1 MANNDPN
8 LRVRISADI
17 NDIKQGLAMIRS
29 DFGKFRQEAAKS
41 IDLKGITDSFSNLRN
56 VVGGLFAGVTVGTV
70 FKAIISET
78 RDAADEVA
86 QLQAVLASTGQQA
99 GYTAKQLLEMASS
112 LSASTT
118 HSSGEIVKAQTRLL
132 SYTGIVGKQFPQAL
146 QMAIDQS
153 ARLGENIEQS
163 AETIGKAL
171 DKPSQGVAA
180 LTKQGFKFSEQQKQQ
195 MKVMEATGR
204 TAEAQQI
211 VLEAMA
217 ESYAGAAAAARNT
230 FGGAL
235 TAVGNSIKELMD
247 GSGGASLPSLT
258 SAINDVALALGSPE
272 VKAAF
277 AEMAESVMRTL
288 SAFAK
293 FIAQD
298 GVRYLQGLAEA
309 ASWVVK
315 NVDVLAVSV
324 GTFLAAQA
332 VPAAILGIKSL
343 ISWLITMRA
352 GLTAAA
358 LAANGLKATL
368 ATMGGP
374 ITLAIVGL
382 TTALY
387 YLYQRTDQAR
397 KAAELHS
404 EALAENRR
412 LAELNR
418 DAAIKEAEAKRKQAL
433 QTLNA
438 ARAIVEERRAR
449 MADTSSV
456 YARGGDRGDGAA
468 LAAASRYTEAQV
480 EAAQAQ
486 KELDNWSASLAKF
499 AMDIS
504 DEVSAGVGAAVATSD
519 GASAA
524 IAKSNATLIDA
535 VRRSMAEIDRLYQE
549 NSISIEQYFSRRTA
563 LQQKSIDLE
572 LDQARAELAIATDAS
587 GRRRIEEQ
595 IIKLQRD
602 RAEVAT
608 VAATEQKKAELDLAK
623 SLDSVKGSLLEL
635 DGKAGQA
642 QRAELEAQYAGMLRR
657 LRAEGDATGQALV
670 NSLIDRLV
678 AKAKS
683 DELRDAMGRITAQ
696 LQGRETN
703 ISAQVS
709 GGMMG
714 YGEGE
719 AQLAA
724 ARAEALAELQALR
737 IAAIEAMA
745 AYAKGSPEHAAA
757 VAGLREIDTE
767 IGQVLQSQQVWAQK
781 IQDNAAGAFGDF
793 LADLSTKTKG
803 FKEAFA
809 DMVKSFIAN
818 VARMAAQE
826 AALRGISALFGNWG
840 TAPAGNTGATVAAGK
855 RHTGGRIGTGG
866 AKVRLPV
873 SSLLAGQAPR
883 YHGGGHIGLKNDER
897 LTVLQ
902 TGERVLSRNQTA
914 AYDASMR
921 AGTGAGAGG
930 YGDVSVYINGVQT
943 DSSAV
948 QVAGEGGGNLD
959 VTVMLK
965 DLMRGQ
971 IRGGAFDRDL
981 RDRYGLNYRGS
992 RGG

>member
-235 TAVGNSIKELMD
+235 TAVGNSLKELVD
-247 GSGGASLPSLT
+247 GSAGGSLSGVT
-258 SAINDVALALGSPE
+258 QAINSVAKALGSPE
-272 VKAAF
+272 LRAAASEMVDAILGVVAGF
-277 AEMAESVMRTL
+277 AR
-288 SAFAK
+288 

-298 GVRYLQGLAEA
+298 GVRYLASLARAVEL
-309 ASWVVK
+309 VVK
-315 NVDVLAVSV
+315 NFDLLLAVIAGQLV
-324 GTFLAAQA
+324 GRAIPLLLTGGRA
-332 VPAAILGIKSL
+332 VIA
-343 ISWLITMRA
+343 WLVALRA
-352 GLTAAA
+352 GLFASTSAARGLQAA
-358 LAANGLKATL
+358 LAL
-368 ATMGGP
+368 AGGP
-374 ITLAIVGL
+374 VTLAITAL
-382 TTALY
+382 TTAMY
-387 YLYQRTDQAR
+387 YLYQRTQDATEAAEAHKRALKDVAEISKTARDQAF
-397 KAAELHS
+397 EL
-404 EALAENRR
+404 A
-412 LAELNR
+412 
-418 DAAIKEAEAKRKQAL
+418 KAKREEAI

-438 ARAIVEERRAR
+438 AKAHLQAAQYEAKATGFAVGGGGPLGGARASLGENDPRVTRAKAQ
-449 MADTSSV
+449 ADAAEAMLAEWDEAMFNILTTGIDQMLKPV
-456 YARGGDRGDGAA
+456 ADGADAVGAA
-468 LAAASRYTEAQV
+468 LT
-480 EAAQAQ
+480 
-486 KELDNWSASLAKF
+486 
-499 AMDIS
+499 
-504 DEVSAGVGAAVATSD
+504 
-519 GASAA
+519 
-524 IAKSNATLIDA
+524 KSNALLIDG
-535 VRRSMAEIDRLYQE
+535 VRRALSELDRMYQE
-549 NSISIEQYFSRRTA
+549 NSVSIADYFAQRTA

-572 LDQARAELAIATDAS
+572 IDQARAERASTTDAA

-642 QRAELEAQYAGMLRR
+642 QRAELEAQYAGLLRR

-683 DELRDAMGRITAQ
+683 DELRDAMGRVTAQ

-724 ARAEALAELQALR
+724 ARAEALADLQALR
-737 IAAIEAMA
+737 IAAVEAMA

-981 RDRYGLNYRGS
+981 RDRYGLNYRGN